1 MIFIIDIPVYFYFF
15 QKLLKDSSD
24 LLYTALN
31 KKAFLKAVTIVVPS
45 TWRDSKCQRIIHSP
59 REDTPYRFVARILN
73 LKKNCLNQKSGKTFF
88 LLSRVLNNLGIKNL
102 VFGKGQVISK
112 ADWHSVDSPKKQ
124 TDEFDLF
131 ALKSKKANKS
141 NSSVCFF
148 GEVSRS

>member
-1 MIFIIDIPVYFYFF
+1 MVPLFFDLTTFQILGQKFVKFSVVFFGKIFPQFMKSVVYVIFIIDNPVYFYLF

-59 REDTPYRFVARILN
+59 REDTPYRFVARILT

-88 LLSRVLNNLGIKNL
+88 TFQGV
-102 VFGKGQVISK
+102 
-112 ADWHSVDSPKKQ
+112 KQ
-124 TDEFDLF
+124 FRE
-131 ALKSKKANKS
+131 
-141 NSSVCFF
+141 
-148 GEVSRS
+148 